1 MSRLSLTHH
10 LAHPG
15 VCLLLRTHAQLEKV
29 YSLRFFEY
37 LARILLNHDPTSATW
52 WEKKVKELP
61 PPSVAWL
68 PDFAALLPV
77 VDHGVVRPRGR
88 QTAGDGEAAGS
99 ARGGLEAKVLA
110 RYASQEARVRE
121 ARRAQYS
128 EFVAALELSV
138 ARDYADQP
146 AQLLDVLATQPG
158 WFQTLAGKRQ
168 LAILFTFVQ
177 SDRQVRVR

>member
-1 MSRLSLTHH
+1 
-10 LAHPG
+10 
-15 VCLLLRTHAQLEKV
+15 LEKV

-52 WEKKVKELP
+52 WEKKAQELP
-61 PPSVAWL
+61 PPSVSWL

-77 VDHGVVRPRGR
+77 VDHGVVRPRGPSRGR
-88 QTAGDGEAAGS
+88 QGDDDDDSAGDGTPGASGT
-99 ARGGLEAKVLA
+99 LEAKVLA
-110 RYASQEARVRE
+110 RYASRESRVRE

-138 ARDYADQP
+138 ARDYGESP
-146 AQLLDVLATQPG
+146 AALLAVLAAQPK

-177 SDRQVRVR
+177 SDRQVGAPAEDPGTRRFSLSL

>member
-1 MSRLSLTHH
+1 M
-10 LAHPG
+10 
-15 VCLLLRTHAQLEKV
+15 

-37 LARILLNHDPTSATW
+37 LARILLNHDSTSATW
-52 WEKKVKELP
+52 WEKKAKELP
-61 PPSVAWL
+61 PPSVSSL

-77 VDHGVVRPRGR
+77 VEDGVVRPRGR
-88 QTAGDGEAAGS
+88 RMADSNNEKSATGS
-99 ARGGLEAKVLA
+99 DELEAKVLA
-110 RYASQEARVRE
+110 RYANQESRVRE

-138 ARDYADQP
+138 ARDYAESP
-146 AQLLDVLATQPG
+146 SKLLEVLSTQPG

-177 SDRQVRVR
+177 SDRQVR